1 MKQMMADPYYPYNMY
16 PPNAFSPPPPAYFP
30 LANVNTYEPPP
41 PDNSSS
47 GQYPYHTPPMFS
59 NNNQVHPVDPNGGN
73 QVPIKPMNRIAVVG
87 LIAVVGG
94 VIFVISLVVSLLL

>member
-1 MKQMMADPYYPYNMY
+1 MMAVPCYLFNMY
-16 PPNAFSPPPPAYFP
+16 PPNAFPPPPPAYLP
-30 LANVNTYEPPP
+30 LQNPNTHEPPP

-47 GQYPYHTPPMFS
+47 GQYLYQTPPIFS
-59 NNNQVHPVDPNGGN
+59 NNNHVHPVDPNGGN

-87 LIAVVGG
+87 LLAVVGG